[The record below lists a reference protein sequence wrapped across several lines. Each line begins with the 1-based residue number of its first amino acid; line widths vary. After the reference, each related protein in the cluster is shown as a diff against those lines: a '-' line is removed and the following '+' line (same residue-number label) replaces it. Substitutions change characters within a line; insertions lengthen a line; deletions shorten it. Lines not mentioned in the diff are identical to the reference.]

1 VTGRSLAES
10 YLRKAAV
17 RVTVLQAYLAA
28 DDYSDVVR
36 EAQEAVELALKAALR
51 LIGVEPPKV
60 HDVGALLREYAERF
74 AGADVER
81 WASVSRH
88 LRKDRELSFYGDL
101 DFLPTE
107 EYARAD
113 AEQALADADEVVA
126 AVRSWMTGLGT
137 GGQAAPSEEP
147 GAPA

>member
-1 VTGRSLAES
+1 MTGRSLAAS

-17 RVTVLQAYLAA
+17 RVSVLPAYLAA
-28 DDYSDVVR
+28 EDYSDVMR

-60 HDVGALLREYAERF
+60 HDVGSLLREYADRF
-74 AGADVER
+74 AGNDVER
-81 WASVSRH
+81 WASISRR

-107 EYARAD
+107 QYTRAE
-113 AEQALADADEVVA
+113 AEQALAEAGEVVA
-126 AVRSWMTGLGT
+126 AVRAWMDALGR
-137 GGQAAPSEEP
+137 
-147 GAPA
+147 